1 MMSFEGVSGSDKNRE
16 AARSGN
22 AETSYGDWMSFLRQA
37 IQRAG
42 VDPANL
48 KNMDWKS
55 LEGAIGQRPGAFNPG
70 GYTAQDLRVNPA
82 VISMLAQRAG
92 GTPQQFLDL
101 PPQMQRSELGVPGYS
116 GVS

>member
-1 MMSFEGVSGSDKNRE
+1 MMSFDGVAGQDKSRG
-16 AARSGN
+16 AGKSGN
-22 AETSYGDWMSFLRQA
+22 AETSYGDWVAFLRQA

-48 KNMDWKS
+48 RSMDWRSLQSAVGQKS
-55 LEGAIGQRPGAFNPG
+55 GAFNPG

-101 PPQMQRSELGVPGYS
+101 PPQVQRSSLGVPGYG
-116 GVS
+116 GVD